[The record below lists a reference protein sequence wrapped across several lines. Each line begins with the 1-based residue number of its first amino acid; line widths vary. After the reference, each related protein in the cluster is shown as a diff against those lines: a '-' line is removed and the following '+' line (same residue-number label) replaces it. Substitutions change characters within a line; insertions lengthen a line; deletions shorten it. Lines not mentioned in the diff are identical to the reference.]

1 MTARPRMMSAQRTYD
16 ERARETRAG
25 APNSTAELF
34 GVRRARSCRTRRQHG
49 DHLPAGEA
57 SCRRALI
64 SSVGAGARPP
74 LAGIA
79 LGGTAGEEEGDAVGS
94 DATSRGGSLVHQG
107 LLYATQQEF
116 LAGTLPFIQRGLEL
130 GDLIWV
136 KSTVRNANC
145 LRAALGA
152 DARQV
157 VFGDCSQ
164 WYRHPVRALAALNR
178 AARKGAGRQRL
189 RMIGEPWYTASPGP
203 QRTEQA
209 RHESLLNVALASADA
224 AVLCTYDTRVVD
236 DEVVAQVGMTHPE
249 LVVDGGARSSPDYID
264 PVLFT
269 AGCDSAPLPEPP
281 SSALQ
286 LAFDH
291 LGQLA
296 TLRAFMTS
304 YATWAGAA
312 AQSVSQFVQ
321 AVDEV
326 ATNAIEHGGG
336 SGVIRI
342 WTGPQTMSCEISDTG
357 SGLTDPLAGHLPLP
371 PGRAGGCGLWLARQ
385 FCDLVEVRSGAD
397 GTTVRLHLTL
407 E

>member
-1 MTARPRMMSAQRTYD
+1 VAIVGTARA
-16 ERARETRAG
+16 
-25 APNSTAELF
+25 
-34 GVRRARSCRTRRQHG
+34 
-49 DHLPAGEA
+49 
-57 SCRRALI
+57 AL
-64 SSVGAGARPP
+64 S
-74 LAGIA
+74 
-79 LGGTAGEEEGDAVGS
+79 GEEEGDSVSTDG
-94 DATSRGGSLVHQG
+94 TSRSGASLVHQG
-107 LLYATQQEF
+107 LLYASRNEF
-116 LAGTLPFIQRGLEL
+116 LAGTLPFIQQGLSG

-136 KSTVRNANC
+136 MSPDRNAGW
-145 LRAALGA
+145 LRVALGSA
-152 DARQV
+152 AGQL

-178 AARKGAGRQRL
+178 AVREGAGKQRL
-189 RMIGEPWYTASPGP
+189 RMIGEPCWAARTGP
-203 QRTEQA
+203 EGTEQV

-236 DEVVAQVGMTHPE
+236 DEVAAQVARTHPE
-249 LVVDGGARSSPDYID
+249 LVVDGGARSSPHYTD
-264 PVLFT
+264 PAVFT
-269 AGCDSAPLPEPP
+269 AECDSAPLPEPP

-286 LAFDH
+286 LAFH
-291 LGQLA
+291 QLGQLA

-312 AQSVSQFVQ
+312 AQSVTQFVQ

-342 WTGPQTMSCEISDTG
+342 WTDPQAMSCEISDTG
-357 SGLTDPLAGHLPLP
+357 SGLSDPLAGHLPLP

-385 FCDLVEVRSGAD
+385 FCDLLEVRSGSA

>member
-1 MTARPRMMSAQRTYD
+1 MEFDSRVFSARQITVVSNPATTSDRL
-16 ERARETRAG
+16 
-25 APNSTAELF
+25 P
-34 GVRRARSCRTRRQHG
+34 G
-49 DHLPAGEA
+49 DEA
-57 SCRRALI
+57 SPGRALI
-64 SSVGAGARPP
+64 SSVGVGARSP

-79 LGGTAGEEEGDAVGS
+79 LGGTASEEEGDAVGS
-94 DATSRGGSLVHQG
+94 DGTSRGGSSVHQG
-107 LLYATQQEF
+107 LLYTTQREF
-116 LAGTLPFIQRGLEL
+116 LAGTLPFIQQGLEL

-145 LRAALGA
+145 LRAALGT

-157 VFGDCSQ
+157 VFGDCRQ

-178 AARKGAGRQRL
+178 AAREGAGRRRL
-189 RMIGEPWYTASPGP
+189 RMIGEPPCTAGPGP

-209 RHESLLNVALASADA
+209 RHESLLNVALASVDA
-224 AVLCTYDTRVVD
+224 SVLCTYDVRVLD
-236 DEVVAQVGMTHPE
+236 DEVVAQVGRTHPE

-264 PVLFT
+264 PVLF
-269 AGCDSAPLPEPP
+269 AAECDSAPLPEPP

-312 AQSVSQFVQ
+312 AQSVAQFVQ

-326 ATNAIEHGGG
+326 ATNALEHGGG

-342 WTGPQTMSCEISDTG
+342 WTGPQTMSCEISDAG

-385 FCDLVEVRSGAD
+385 FCDLVEVRSGVD

>member
-1 MTARPRMMSAQRTYD
+1 L
-16 ERARETRAG
+16 G
-25 APNSTAELF
+25 A
-34 GVRRARSCRTRRQHG
+34 VR
-49 DHLPAGEA
+49 
-57 SCRRALI
+57 
-64 SSVGAGARPP
+64 
-74 LAGIA
+74 
-79 LGGTAGEEEGDAVGS
+79 EEEGDAVSTDG
-94 DATSRGGSLVHQG
+94 TSWGGGSLVHQG
-107 LLYATQQEF
+107 LLYASREEF
-116 LAGTLPFIQRGLEL
+116 LACTLPFIRQGLVR

-136 KSTVRNANC
+136 MSPIRNAGW

-152 DARQV
+152 DARQL
-157 VFGDCSQ
+157 VFGDCNE

-178 AARKGAGRQRL
+178 AVREGAGKQHL
-189 RMIGEPWYTASPGP
+189 RMIGEPWWTTRTGP
-203 QRTEQA
+203 ENTEQV
-209 RHESLLNVALASADA
+209 RNESLLNVALASADA
-224 AVLCTYDTRVVD
+224 AVLCTYDIRVVD
-236 DEVVAQVGMTHPE
+236 DDVVAQVARTHPE
-249 LVVDGGARSSPDYID
+249 MVVNGGTRSSPDYTD
-264 PVLFT
+264 PAVF
-269 AGCDSAPLPEPP
+269 AAECDSLPLPAPP

-286 LAFDH
+286 LAFNQ

-312 AQSVSQFVQ
+312 AQAVSQFVQ

-342 WTGPQTMSCEISDTG
+342 WTDSRSMSCEISDTG
-357 SGLTDPLAGHLPLP
+357 SGLSDPLAGHLPLP

-385 FCDLVEVRSGAD
+385 FCDLVEVRSSSA